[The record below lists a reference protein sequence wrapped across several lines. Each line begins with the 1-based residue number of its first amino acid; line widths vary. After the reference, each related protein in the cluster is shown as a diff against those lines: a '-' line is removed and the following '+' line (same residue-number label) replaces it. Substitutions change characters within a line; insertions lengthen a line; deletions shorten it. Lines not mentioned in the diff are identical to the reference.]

1 MGVDARMFV
10 RTPTKGLP
18 DLQRVAWEMCAS
30 FGAGH
35 FWIAR
40 ESGRRAL
47 AVLERYEQDGPDIFP
62 APEETFVNVS
72 LRSRYWGPG
81 YERGDLPLILTLA
94 EWLERKFQKGAV
106 WYGGDSSG
114 VCAAPLDSVARAA
127 LLDHAASG
135 SHGFLY
141 RLGFS
146 LQRGPGAK
154 GQSCEFCGNVP
165 MAEMRWGQGLVG
177 FICIGCDLHRLVGA
191 TSCTEAVGRWP
202 DETKAVSS

>member
-1 MGVDARMFV
+1 
-10 RTPTKGLP
+10 
-18 DLQRVAWEMCAS
+18 MCAS
-30 FGAGH
+30 FGASH
-35 FWIAR
+35 FWIDR
-40 ESGRRAL
+40 KSGRRARS
-47 AVLERYEQDGPDIFP
+47 VIEKYEQDGPDILP
-62 APEETFVNVS
+62 GKGETFVSVS
-72 LRSRYWGPG
+72 LWSRYWGPG

-94 EWLERKFQKGAV
+94 EWLERKFPNGAV

-127 LLDHAASG
+127 LLDHFASPD
-135 SHGFLY
+135 GFRY

-165 MAEMRWGQGLVG
+165 MAEMRWGPGLVG

-191 TSCTEAVGRWP
+191 TSCAEAVGRWP
-202 DETKAVSS
+202 DETKAAAS